1 MTSQLRRK
9 ELVLGVLP
17 FIVII
22 LLFVVALS
30 LFPALALWLPNAF
43 SHH

>member
-9 ELVLGVLP
+9 ELVLGVPP

-30 LFPALALWLPNAF
+30 LFPARAPWLPNALF
-43 SHH
+43 HH